1 MSVELSKV
9 ATVELMREIERRLR
23 CSEIKEEK

>member
-1 MSVELSKV
+1 MSIELSKV